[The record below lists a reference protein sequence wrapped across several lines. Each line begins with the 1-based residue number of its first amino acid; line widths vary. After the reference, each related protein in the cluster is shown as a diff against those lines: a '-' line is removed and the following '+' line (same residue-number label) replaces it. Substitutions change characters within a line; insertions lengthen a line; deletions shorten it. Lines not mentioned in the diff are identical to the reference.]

1 MRMHHRTWNPTNEGL
16 RRHCISQ
23 DKGGERE
30 KKTKTM
36 AVCVC
41 KSFFV
46 VERVPVLFNSLF
58 LESLVEAVMYVGAK
72 LCWFL

>member
-1 MRMHHRTWNPTNEGL
+1 
-16 RRHCISQ
+16 
-23 DKGGERE
+23 
-30 KKTKTM
+30 M